1 MLFNV
6 FQALVSSEAVY
17 IGSLLFRGNI
27 HPLINVSEK
36 KLQLSILNL
45 VLAHTEVSIQSC

>member
-6 FQALVSSEAVY
+6 FQAMFFSEAEY
-17 IGSLLFRGNI
+17 IGSLLFRENI
-27 HPLINVSEK
+27 HLLKYVSE

-45 VLAHTEVSIQSC
+45 VLAHTEVSIQNC